1 MGEKGMWLN
10 STAAPATVIDDK
22 PLITTS
28 KKRRKVKVRMI
39 LKPGD
44 LPKLLKT
51 SFGGKVVVVLCAI
64 RLLISK

>member
-1 MGEKGMWLN
+1 
-10 STAAPATVIDDK
+10 
-22 PLITTS
+22 
-28 KKRRKVKVRMI
+28 MI